1 MASEDLTFILL
12 EFVLRVGRKL
22 LCEKE
27 THRRRDLR
35 AKGCGRRPISSKFG
49 CHHLLGPRVSA
60 ALCPELHR
68 EQQVGLDT

>member
-27 THRRRDLR
+27 SIVGETS
-35 AKGCGRRPISSKFG
+35 APKVVAGGR
-49 CHHLLGPRVSA
+49 
-60 ALCPELHR
+60 
-68 EQQVGLDT
+68 